1 MRAISGLWRWRHNP
15 LCRRTD
21 LAEAWT
27 ALAALLLMA
36 LAAPLIGRLV
46 GGAAQDALQQ
56 SVRAQHKARH
66 LVTAT
71 VVRALDPSP
80 PDADPE
86 LPRGG
91 EPYSRVVAHWTAQD
105 GTARNGT
112 VTARLKNPRPGDRFR
127 IWTDRQ
133 GRTVARPM
141 GTATATTHA
150 VLAGIGAALMA
161 AGLIEGGRRLIVRQ
175 MVRGRYARL
184 DKAWER
190 AGPDWGRTGA
200 DS

>member
-27 ALAALLLMA
+27 ALAALLFA
-36 LAAPLIGRLV
+36 VLAAPVIGWLV
-46 GGAAQDALQQ
+46 GGAAQDALQD
-56 SVRAQHKARH
+56 SVRAQHRARH

-71 VVRALDPSP
+71 VVRPLDALPA
-80 PDADPE
+80 ADPE
-86 LPRGG
+86 PAVGG
-91 EPYSRVVAHWTAQD
+91 EPHRRVVARWTAPD
-105 GTARNGT
+105 GTAREGT
-112 VTARLKNPRPGDRFR
+112 VTSRLEDPRPGDRIG

-133 GRTVARPM
+133 GQMVTRPLD
-141 GTATATTHA
+141 TATATTHA
-150 VLAGIGAALMA
+150 VLAGMGAALAA
-161 AGLIEGGRRLIVRQ
+161 AGLAEGCRRLIVRA
-175 MVRGRYARL
+175 MVRRRYARL